1 MPYVTNP
8 AGIGVGKRY
17 GPRRVG
23 GLTGVHRGDGINRE
37 IVIELK
43 AGELANN
50 AFPFTKVLQENYL
63 VDAIYVEVEEA
74 FATGST
80 VNLSIEGGD
89 PLTTAISLATAVPVT
104 SVALTGL
111 ENTSATAE
119 ALLRAVFSAQ
129 ALASGTG
136 KARVLVNYKV
146 M

>member
-17 GPRRVG
+17 GPRGVG

-37 IVIELK
+37 IVIEMM

-80 VNLSIEGGD
+80 VNLTIEGGAA
-89 PLTTAISLATAVPVT
+89 LTTPISLATAAPVT

-111 ENTSATAE
+111 ANTSATAE